1 MKNSNLKSFW
11 LPRIIDIIQPTS
23 FIELIVLSIHSALLD
38 IGFLSVQLLE
48 EQNEG
53 IVKQSMETSESTLS
67 NLKLISHCNYQ
78 SSLPDSNS
86 VRIPLIYLKDDGIN
100 LTIVP
105 SGWRQQN
112 AEQYSFQYIH
122 PTWDENFKNNRDV
135 VRLLKVKCFKSS
147 GNVLVTVDDVLNKDK
162 CLTAGFKISQ
172 NEDYFNYHTCDQ
184 SSILRTIKE
193 NIIEKLLSESLLCS
207 NFGNETSRPRN
218 YNEVSSNSSNLY
230 FQSSPCNLDST
241 IQPIDPL
248 VDDRGVRGNLVGPNS
263 QIFSNFPKTRFKPKF
278 DPVSSIPG
286 HSGQLNND
294 MFFPP
299 GPPDVSQDFFFK

>member
-1 MKNSNLKSFW
+1 MKNSDLRSFW
-11 LPRIIDIIQPTS
+11 LPKIIDIIQPTS

-53 IVKQSMETSESTLS
+53 IVKQSMEASESTLS
-67 NLKLISHCNYQ
+67 NLKLISHCDYQ

-86 VRIPLIYLKDDGIN
+86 VRIPLTYLKDDGIS
-100 LTIVP
+100 LAIVP
-105 SGWRQQN
+105 SGWRQQD
-112 AEQYSFQYIH
+112 AEQYNFQYIH
-122 PTWDENFKNNRDV
+122 PAWDENFKNNRDV

-147 GNVLVTVDDVLNKDK
+147 ENVLVTVDDVFNKDK

-172 NEDYFNYHTCDQ
+172 NEGYFNYHTCDQ
-184 SSILRTIKE
+184 SLILKTIKE
-193 NIIEKLLSESLLCS
+193 NIIEKLLSESSLCS
-207 NFGNETSRPRN
+207 NSGNETSRSRN
-218 YNEVSSNSSNLY
+218 YNEVSLNSSNLY

-241 IQPIDPL
+241 VQPIDPL
-248 VDDRGVRGNLVGPNS
+248 VDDRGVKGNLVGPNS
-263 QIFSNFPKTRFKPKF
+263 QIFNNFPGTKFKPKF

-299 GPPDVSQDFFFK
+299 GPSDMSQDFFFK